1 MSLSP
6 DDIRKIG
13 HLARLAITDKEV
25 QNLSQDL
32 TRILD
37 LVEQM
42 GRVDTASIPPL
53 AHPYDQAQP
62 LRADVVTEPDER
74 ALFQRIAPQTQAGLY
89 LVPQVIDS
97 E

>member
-6 DDIRKIG
+6 ADIRKIG
-13 HLARLAITDKEV
+13 HLARLAITETEV
-25 QNLSQDL
+25 QRLSQDL

-42 GRVDTASIPPL
+42 AQANTADIPPL

-62 LRADVVTEPDER
+62 MRADTVTEQDER